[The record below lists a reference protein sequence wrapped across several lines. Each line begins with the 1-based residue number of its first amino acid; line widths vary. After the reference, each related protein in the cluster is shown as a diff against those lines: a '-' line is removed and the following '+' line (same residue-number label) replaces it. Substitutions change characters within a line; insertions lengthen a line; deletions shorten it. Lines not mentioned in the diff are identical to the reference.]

1 MTIPKFRAWDKR
13 EQRMIESYDILA
25 IDYENE
31 EIVTQ
36 KIYSERGLSIERDIH
51 SYDFDDVNLM
61 QSTGLFD
68 KNGKEVFEND
78 VIRDSDGF
86 EGIVQ
91 YDESYGM
98 YGIAYLPTL
107 PNGIDMTFEELKD
120 NFRNKFEV
128 IGNIWENK
136 EFLEEE
142 K

>member
-1 MTIPKFRAWDKR
+1 MTIPKFRVYDKV
-13 EQRMIESYDILA
+13 ECMMITTS
-25 IDYENE
+25 DYEDLSDLFCILKNDADTGY
-31 EIVTQ
+31 I
-36 KIYSERGLSIERDIH
+36 SEP
-51 SYDFDDVNLM
+51 M
-61 QSTGLFD
+61 QSTGLVD

-107 PNGIDMTFEELKD
+107 SNGIDMTFEELKD

-128 IGNIWENK
+128 IGNIYENP
-136 EFLEEE
+136 ELVEEE
-142 K
+142 

>member
-1 MTIPKFRAWDKR
+1 MTIPKFRAWNVHEKKMFSNAQLIVWNGNVYANDNSELNVDNLKGW
-13 EQRMIESYDILA
+13 S
-25 IDYENE
+25 IDEKY
-31 EIVTQ
+31 
-36 KIYSERGLSIERDIH
+36 
-51 SYDFDDVNLM
+51 LM
-61 QSTGLFD
+61 QSTGLID
-68 KNGKEVFEND
+68 KNGKELFEND

-107 PNGIDMTFEELKD
+107 SNGIDMTFEELKD

-128 IGNIWENK
+128 IGNIYENP
-136 EFLEEE
+136 ELVEEE

>member
-1 MTIPKFRAWDKR
+1 MTIPKFRAWDVHEKKMFSNAQLIVWNGNVYANDNS
-13 EQRMIESYDILA
+13 ELNVDNLKGWS
-25 IDYENE
+25 IDEKY
-31 EIVTQ
+31 
-36 KIYSERGLSIERDIH
+36 
-51 SYDFDDVNLM
+51 LM
-61 QSTGLFD
+61 QSTGLID

-107 PNGIDMTFEELKD
+107 SNGIDMTFEELKD

-128 IGNIWENK
+128 IGNIYENPELVENNNGISK
-136 EFLEEE
+136 
-142 K
+142 KM

>member
-1 MTIPKFRAWDKR
+1 MTIPKFRAWLKDEYRMTDVR
-13 EQRMIESYDILA
+13 EI
-25 IDYENE
+25 
-31 EIVTQ
+31 TF
-36 KIYSERGLSIERDIH
+36 
-51 SYDFDDVNLM
+51 FDDEVQMISDVTDFYTYGEFELM
-61 QSTGLFD
+61 QSTGLID

-91 YDESYGM
+91 YDESYGV

-107 PNGIDMTFEELKD
+107 SNGIDMTFEELKD
-120 NFRNKFEV
+120 NYRNKFEV
-128 IGNIWENK
+128 VGNIYENP